1 MNSLAEQSMACQSK
15 AISLGALVPLQTEI
29 LKSASW
35 DPFILRKLQ
44 GYTPKHLKDIGPKQN
59 PFSPWDKNLELYKLD
74 HHILLLNKYPVE
86 PGHLLLI
93 TKDWKPQNGW
103 LSESDWQALREVWQM
118 QGGLWFFNSAPEAG
132 ASQPH
137 RHLQLLPRAKGQTI
151 CPEAEKFEAN
161 AVAKMSSWPWQVGL
175 KATPKNE
182 LPSLDFLIKTY
193 AELAEAYGIGN
204 ANKDKIPLLPYN
216 LLISNK
222 WFVLIPRTKEGHQ
235 GFSLNALG
243 YAGFLLA
250 TAESN
255 LDWLHKYG
263 PSELLAEAAISA
275 K

>member
-1 MNSLAEQSMACQSK
+1 MNSLAEQSLACQRK

-44 GYTPKHLKDIGPKQN
+44 GYTPKQLKEVGPKQN
-59 PFSPWDKNLELYKLD
+59 PFSPWDKNLELNKLD
-74 HHILLLNKYPVE
+74 QHILLLNKYPVE

-93 TKDWKPQNGW
+93 TKDWKPQTGW
-103 LSESDWQALREVWQM
+103 LSECDWQALREVWQK

-137 RHLQLLPRAKGQTI
+137 RHLQLLPRANGEII
-151 CPEAEKFEAN
+151 CPEEEKFEAN
-161 AVAKMSSWPWQVGL
+161 AVANKSAWPWQVGL
-175 KATPKNE
+175 KATLNNE
-182 LPSLDFLIKTY
+182 LPSLDFLIRSY
-193 AELAEAYGIGN
+193 AELAETYGVGN
-204 ANKDKIPLLPYN
+204 PNKDKIPLLPYN

-222 WFVLIPRTKEGHQ
+222 WFVLIPRSKEGHK

-255 LDWLHKYG
+255 LAWLHENG
-263 PSELLAEAAISA
+263 PAKLLAEAAIPTH
-275 K
+275 